1 MSLTTRRHH
10 SHEIGIFLPRILKN
24 MGKESKDGRGVVGL
38 NGSTNNKISLL
49 AF

>member
-24 MGKESKDGRGVVGL
+24 MGKDGRGVVGL
-38 NGSTNNKISLL
+38 NGSTNNKISLS